1 MRTRQPATPE
11 RGVHLVTDETATST
25 DGLVCSAVTP
35 RRTEWL
41 PDLLAELRAHTKA
54 TIRNHSTTGS
64 WRTSTALCS
73 RLHPRWNSFDDAWTD
88 DVAEAVAYTHAITTL
103 ATTYDTT
110 EELSRYHQQRHADL
124 VDTVESIGTGRGPVN
139 AGLGALTKGP
149 VALHRELDS
158 DPRVITL
165 LLDGAAWTSLKD
177 RRTGVRALATIA
189 VLAHGF
195 CVRVG
200 VSPTLQRHLSA
211 RYPQWTEAHLDLT
224 VSRDRSPTTGHHQQ
238 QSRRVGDAW
247 AAIRDLETEP
257 TKRHL
262 LGCLTDEYARSYAD
276 LVQEP
281 TLDIAEGTISRYVL
295 DLEAR
300 DLVTVDRRGQRNT
313 VQLTAL
319 GTTAV
324 EACLDHAQVL
334 IHPDQRQLGE
344 RLTGTPQEVTSTV
357 SPRRP
362 GALTTEEWLT
372 ATGET
377 ADDAEYVQWLTDPK
391 ASSPTKRHQRF
402 ATVAAD
408 DSITLV
414 DDPLDAFEDGRVAYL
429 SHTDTETLVVLQWG
443 GPLATLGRLAS
454 ALLSEKAL
462 EHILTPTRLGNKFEN
477 ITNSAEDTP
486 RIIQRGHQVGWFS
499 DDEATYHAWRDR
511 ITSVRDQLLARL
523 AELTDSD
530 DTAARSDLFE
540 DLHGLIASVTQL
552 YQAAGLNLT
561 TTLRVPD
568 TAALARNPTT
578 RQNFC
583 EFLAKTVPKQ
593 SAYGIHSGYRLL
605 FEDRP
610 AKLRRRLPYD
620 VDPTDRLDLT
630 MSWVIAGPTITELHE
645 EITTTLQRELTT
657 VREAIAEGTEDA
669 PPLTI
674 PVRDATTYPAIR
686 RVLEKIAMTHDI
698 QWTPR
703 ERQRLVRLCLRSF
716 GPADTHRACPYDV
729 VESLQQARNESHR
742 PTPAD
747 VERAAATLPPERF
760 RPSLTP
766 TATKLYATLLRADKP
781 LGRSEILER
790 ADISASSYE
799 RRLGD
804 VRELDRVRP
813 VQVDG
818 HRRWTTTATPTSRTP
833 PVTAWLPPSRGTTTP
848 LVTYRHSSTACEQKP
863 LPKANREDQPQTW
876 KQPPPGLCA
885 ATPSGATPH
894 TTRPIATAHDRRP
907 SHSTNTHRNTRDADT
922 SDTMTATPH
931 PTTAVAAPLEQL
943 SPEETTQ

>member
-1 MRTRQPATPE
+1 MRTRQPAAPE
-11 RGVHLVTDETATST
+11 RGVHLASNKPAEST
-25 DGLVCSAVTP
+25 DRLVCSGVTP

-41 PDLLAELRAHTKA
+41 PELLSELRPRTEA
-54 TIRNHSTTGS
+54 TIRNYSRTDS

-73 RLHPRWNSFDDAWTD
+73 RLHPDWNTLDDAWTD

-110 EELSRYHQQRHADL
+110 EERSRYHQHRHADL

-139 AGLGALTKGP
+139 AGLGALAKGP
-149 VALHRELDS
+149 VALHRELDRE
-158 DPRVITL
+158 PRVITL
-165 LLDGAAWTSLKD
+165 LLDGAAWTSLED

-200 VSPTLQRHLSA
+200 VSPALQRHLMT

-224 VSRDRSPTTGHHQQ
+224 VSRDRSPTTGHHQP
-238 QSRRVGDAW
+238 RRVDDAW
-247 AAIRDLETEP
+247 AAICDLDTEP

-262 LGCLTDEYARSYAD
+262 LGCLTDEDARSYTD
-276 LVQEP
+276 LTNEP

-300 DLVTVDRRGQRNT
+300 DLVTVDRRGQQNT
-313 VQLTAL
+313 VQLTEL

-324 EACLDHAQVL
+324 TACLDDTEAL
-334 IHPDQRQLGE
+334 IHPDQCQLDG
-344 RLTGTPQEVTSTV
+344 RLTGTPQRFTSTV
-357 SPRRP
+357 SPRRAGGP
-362 GALTTEEWLT
+362 TTEEWIT
-372 ATGET
+372 ATGKT
-377 ADDAEYVQWLTDPK
+377 DDDAEYVQWLTDPN
-391 ASSPTKRHQRF
+391 ANSPIRHQRF
-402 ATVAAD
+402 ATVAVD

-429 SHTDTETLVVLQWG
+429 SHTDTETLVICQWG

-454 ALLSEKAL
+454 ALLSENAL
-462 EHILTPTRLGNKFEN
+462 NHILTPARLGQQFEN
-477 ITNSAEDTP
+477 ITDSSEDTP

-499 DDEATYHAWRDR
+499 EDEATYQAWRDR
-511 ITSVRDQLLARL
+511 ITTVRDQLLARL
-523 AELTDSD
+523 AELTNSD
-530 DTAARSDLFE
+530 DTAARSDLFA
-540 DLHGLIASVTQL
+540 DLHGLVASVTQL
-552 YQAAGLNLT
+552 YQAAGLDLT

-568 TAALARNPTT
+568 TAALARNHKT
-578 RQNFC
+578 RADFC
-583 EFLAKTVPKQ
+583 AFLAKTVPKQ
-593 SAYGIHSGYRLL
+593 SVFGIHSGYRLL

-645 EITTTLQRELTT
+645 AITTTLEQELAT

-669 PPLTI
+669 PPLSI

-686 RVLEKIAMTHDI
+686 RVIDEIAMTHDV

-703 ERQRLVRLCLRSF
+703 ERQQLVRLCLRSF
-716 GPADTHRACPYDV
+716 GPADTTRRACPYDV
-729 VESLQQARNESHR
+729 VESLQQARNEPHH

-760 RPSLTP
+760 RPDLAP

-781 LGRSEILER
+781 LGRSELLER
-790 ADISASSYE
+790 ADISASSYD
-799 RRLGD
+799 RRLRD
-804 VRELDRVRP
+804 VRALDRVCA

-818 HRRWTTTATPTSRTP
+818 HRRWTTRATRVQQSAATLETHQQPPTPDQVVTSHATGQMP
-833 PVTAWLPPSRGTTTP
+833 THSACAESKPVTTTHSMIRNSTHHCRRRHP
-848 LVTYRHSSTACEQKP
+848 LGDHLDRQP
-863 LPKANREDQPQTW
+863 LDHPQP
-876 KQPPPGLCA
+876 
-885 ATPSGATPH
+885 
-894 TTRPIATAHDRRP
+894 TTMR
-907 SHSTNTHRNTRDADT
+907 
-922 SDTMTATPH
+922 SDH
-931 PTTAVAAPLEQL
+931 PTEQASLPLHSNQRGERQ
-943 SPEETTQ
+943 

>member
-1 MRTRQPATPE
+1 MLSELRP
-11 RGVHLVTDETATST
+11 
-25 DGLVCSAVTP
+25 
-35 RRTEWL
+35 RTE
-41 PDLLAELRAHTKA
+41 A
-54 TIRNHSTTGS
+54 TIQNHSTTNS
-64 WRTSTALCS
+64 WRTSTGLCS
-73 RLHPRWNSFDDAWTD
+73 RLHPEWNSLDDAWTD

-110 EELSRYHQQRHADL
+110 EERSRYHQHRHADL

-139 AGLGALTKGP
+139 AGLGALAKGP

-158 DPRVITL
+158 KPRVITL
-165 LLDGAAWTSLKD
+165 LLDGAAWTSLND

-200 VSPTLQRHLSA
+200 VSPALQRHLTT

-224 VSRDRSPTTGHHQQ
+224 ERRDRSPTRDHRQQ
-238 QSRRVGDAW
+238 QSRRVDNAW
-247 AAIRDLETEP
+247 AAINDLDTEP

-262 LGCLTDEYARSYAD
+262 LGCLTDEDARSYAD
-276 LVQEP
+276 LANEP
-281 TLDIAEGTISRYVL
+281 TLDIAEGTVSRYVL

-300 DLVTVDRRGQRNT
+300 DLVTVDRRGQQNT

-319 GTTAV
+319 GQTAV
-324 EACLDHAQVL
+324 EACLDDTQAL

-344 RLTGTPQEVTSTV
+344 RLTGTPQELTSTV
-357 SPRRP
+357 SPRRAGGP
-362 GALTTEEWLT
+362 TTEEWVT
-372 ATGET
+372 ETGET
-377 ADDAEYVQWLTDPK
+377 ADDAEYVQWLTDPN
-391 ASSPTKRHQRF
+391 ASSPTNRHRRF
-402 ATVAAD
+402 TTVAAD

-414 DDPLDAFEDGRVAYL
+414 DDPLDEFEDGRVAYL
-429 SHTDTETLVVLQWG
+429 SHTNTETLVVLQWG

-462 EHILTPTRLGNKFEN
+462 AKILTPTRLGNKFEN
-477 ITNSAEDTP
+477 ITDSAEDTP

-511 ITSVRDQLLARL
+511 ITTVRDQLLARL
-523 AELTDSD
+523 AELTHSD
-530 DTAARSDLFE
+530 DTAARSDLFA
-540 DLHGLIASVTQL
+540 DFHGLIASVTQL

-568 TAALARNPTT
+568 TAALARNHTT
-578 RQNFC
+578 REDFC

-610 AKLRRRLPYD
+610 AKLCRRLSYD

-630 MSWVIAGPTITELHE
+630 MSWVIAGPTITELHD
-645 EITTTLQRELTT
+645 EITTTLQTELAT

-669 PPLTI
+669 PTLAI

-686 RVLEKIAMTHDI
+686 RVIDDVAMTHDI

-716 GPADTHRACPYDV
+716 GPADTTRRACPYDV
-729 VESLQQARNESHR
+729 VESLLRALNESHH

-760 RPSLTP
+760 RPDIAPS
-766 TATKLYATLLRADKP
+766 ATKLYATLLRADHP

-790 ADISASSYE
+790 ADISASSYD
-799 RRLGD
+799 RRLRD
-804 VRELDRVRP
+804 VRALDRVCA

-818 HRRWTTTATPTSRTP
+818 HRRWTIQATRARQSAGTLETHQQSTTSYQVVTSHATGQMSTHSVCAESKPVTTTHSMTRTSTHPCRRRHPLGDYLEEPPSNHPQPTSM
-833 PVTAWLPPSRGTTTP
+833 
-848 LVTYRHSSTACEQKP
+848 Y
-863 LPKANREDQPQTW
+863 
-876 KQPPPGLCA
+876 
-885 ATPSGATPH
+885 
-894 TTRPIATAHDRRP
+894 
-907 SHSTNTHRNTRDADT
+907 
-922 SDTMTATPH
+922 SDH
-931 PTTAVAAPLEQL
+931 PTVQATLPLHSNQGGERQ
-943 SPEETTQ
+943 